1 MKKVTLKNGFTFIG
15 KLVNGSRESGAMT
28 FEVDSN
34 DSREINPCYSYRRE
48 LVACGIVAV
57 GLWVIGIAE
66 MINC

>member
-15 KLVNGSRESGAMT
+15 KLVNGSNEKVAMT

-34 DSREINPCYSYRRE
+34 DSLEINPCYSYRRE
-48 LVACGIVAV
+48 LVASGIVAI
-57 GLWVIGIAE
+57 GLWAWGIAG

>member
-15 KLVNGSRESGAMT
+15 KLVNGSRENGAMT

-34 DSREINPCYSYRRE
+34 ASREINPCYSYRRE
-48 LVACGIVAV
+48 LVADGIVLV
-57 GLWVIGIAE
+57 GLWGWGILG